1 MKKIKLIGRRRS
13 EVNVAT
19 GKKYDFISFS
29 TQAQNGDWYNV
40 KFTSNCTNIP
50 QTAGI
55 FEIYTDLRNL
65 SINKG
70 KAILWVKAIS
80 KVVDITEDIRADE
93 LATINGMW
101 GDEDED

>member
-1 MKKIKLIGRRRS
+1 MKKIKLVGRRRTGI
-13 EVNVAT
+13 NVET

-29 TQAQNGDWYNV
+29 TQAQNGDWYDV

-50 QTAGI
+50 KTAGI

-65 SINKG
+65 SINGNK
-70 KAILWVKAIS
+70 KILWIKEIARSAEV
-80 KVVDITEDIRADE
+80 TEDIRMDE

-101 GDEDED
+101 GDDDED

>member
-1 MKKIKLIGRRRS
+1 MKKIKLVGRRRS
-13 EVNVAT
+13 GINEET

-50 QTAGI
+50 KTAGI

-65 SINKG
+65 SING
-70 KAILWVKAIS
+70 NQNILWIKEIARVE
-80 KVVDITEDIRADE
+80 DLTEDIRMDE

-101 GDEDED
+101 DDDDEN